1 MEIGDIFVI
10 GNPYKGRKRT
20 KEGNYYYCPCKTP
33 DKRFIIKR
41 FSGTGLTIY
50 YDYNRTNNPCK
61 CNHCSGP
68 KIEKTINWD
77 RVVIVETRAQRERDL
92 KLKLILGKL

>member
-1 MEIGDIFVI
+1 MEIGDVFVI
-10 GNPYKGRKRT
+10 DNPYKGKRRN
-20 KEGNYYYCPCKTP
+20 KEVNYHYSCKTP

-50 YDYNRTNNPCK
+50 YDDNRTNNPCK

-68 KIEKTINWD
+68 RIEKSINWD
-77 RVVIVETRAQRERDL
+77 KVLIVETKAQRERDL
-92 KLKLILGKL
+92 KLILILGKL

>member
-1 MEIGDIFVI
+1 LIIHTKGKEEIKKVI
-10 GNPYKGRKRT
+10 ITIILARHQIKNL
-20 KEGNYYYCPCKTP
+20 
-33 DKRFIIKR
+33 IKR

-50 YDYNRTNNPCK
+50 YDDNRTNNPCK

-77 RVVIVETRAQRERDL
+77 KVVIVETKAQRERDL